1 MIFLSILMGY
11 VVQKPYSS
19 RHQLQIP
26 LHRPIIK
33 EQVLIRLT
41 FRVKP
46 ISYRAQIQRVQFKPL
61 ILLLTKLEY
70 SIQEAKYN
78 KHQT

>member
-11 VVQKPYSS
+11 AVQKPFSS
-19 RHQLQIP
+19 RHQLQFP

-41 FRVKP
+41 FRAKL
-46 ISYRAQIQRVQFKPL
+46 ISYRAQIQRVQFKPS
-61 ILLLTKLEY
+61 ILLQTKLEH

-78 KHQT
+78 